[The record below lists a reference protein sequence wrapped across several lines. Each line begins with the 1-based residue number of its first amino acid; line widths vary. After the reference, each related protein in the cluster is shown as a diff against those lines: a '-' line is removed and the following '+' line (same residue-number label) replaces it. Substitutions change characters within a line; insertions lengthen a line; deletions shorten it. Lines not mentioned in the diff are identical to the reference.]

1 MRDFI
6 TVIQCPFTELIKR
19 YVYRRFRF
27 GEVCRL
33 FYSFQYLLKIDPS
46 SQMIHLGKK
55 LNVSLFSLF
64 LFHSMDNY

>member
-33 FYSFQYLLKIDPS
+33 FYSFQFLLKIDPS
-46 SQMIHLGKK
+46 SGKK
-55 LNVSLFSLF
+55 IECIIIFIIPISFNE
-64 LFHSMDNY
+64 